1 MKHLLQSNLLLPTA
15 QRVSSFPEQSTDG
28 NRNIDPHVE
37 SYDNFGS
44 DAAVDVYNIGA
55 NEDVSM
61 ESSADFSGID

>member
-1 MKHLLQSNLLLPTA
+1 MKHLLQSNLLLPTS

-28 NRNIDPHVE
+28 NGNIDPPVE